1 MSKITAKVTNWI
13 SSDNSVAIVI
23 EARRIEV
30 EAAESNK
37 FNVQTTLYLKAEEA
51 IEAVSNLENAAHE
64 LVKQQEIAKEANKMD
79 LTIKK
84 EGKKDEAH
92 I

>member
-1 MSKITAKVTNWI
+1 MSITAKVTNW
-13 SSDNSVAIVI
+13 SSDNRVAIVT
-23 EARRIEV
+23 ETRRIEV

-51 IEAVSNLENAAHE
+51 IEAASEIENAVHE
-64 LVKQQEIAKEANKMD
+64 LVKQQEIAKEAKAMD

-84 EGKKDEAH
+84 EGKR
-92 I
+92 

>member
-1 MSKITAKVTNWI
+1 MNRITAKVTNWV
-13 SSDNSVAIVI
+13 SSDNSVAIVT

-37 FNVQTTLYLKAEEA
+37 FNVQSTLYLNAEEA
-51 IEAVSNLENAAHE
+51 IEAASEIENAAHE
-64 LVKQQEIAKEANKMD
+64 LIKQQEIAKEAKAMD

-84 EGKKDEAH
+84 EGKR
-92 I
+92 

>member
-1 MSKITAKVTNWI
+1 MNRITAKVTNWV
-13 SSDNSVAIVI
+13 SSDNSVAIVT

-37 FNVQTTLYLKAEEA
+37 FNVQSTLYLNAEEA
-51 IEAVSNLENAAHE
+51 IEAASEIENAAHE
-64 LVKQQEIAKEANKMD
+64 LIKQQEIAKEANKMD

-84 EGKKDEAH
+84 EGKR
-92 I
+92 

>member
-1 MSKITAKVTNWI
+1 MNRITAKVTNWI
-13 SSDNSVAIVI
+13 DLDNDVAIVI

>member
-1 MSKITAKVTNWI
+1 MSKITAKVTNWTT
-13 SSDNSVAIVI
+13 DNYVAIVT
-23 EARRIEV
+23 ETSRIEV

-51 IEAVSNLENAAHE
+51 IEAASNLENAAHE
-64 LVKQQEIAKEANKMD
+64 LIKQQEIAKEADKMN